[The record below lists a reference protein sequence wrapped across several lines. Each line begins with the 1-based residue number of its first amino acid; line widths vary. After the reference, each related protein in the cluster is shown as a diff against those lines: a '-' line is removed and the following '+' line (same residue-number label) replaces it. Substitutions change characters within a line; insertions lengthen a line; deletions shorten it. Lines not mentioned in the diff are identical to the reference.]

1 MWCVK
6 KLRES
11 KDVDQKLTDQWSNKY
26 SWSNFEAYTC
36 AIHKQET
43 GTKGLIF
50 RRELKDIQ
58 QTTNDNKF
66 RICKVHVEDVTYI
79 ISSCSKISSLYYLP
93 IRHDCKISIRSHK
106 EKEDPECKVEY
117 KRNEL
122 IDQYNGTEYQWNVAI
137 KTAVKVRHNRS
148 DLGILEIENKNCG
161 IIEFSYQQT

>member
-6 KLRES
+6 KIRES

-58 QTTNDNKF
+58 QATNDNKF

-93 IRHDCKISIRSHK
+93 IRHDCKILYEAIRKKKIQNAKLNTS
-106 EKEDPECKVEY
+106 EM
-117 KRNEL
+117 
-122 IDQYNGTEYQWNVAI
+122 
-137 KTAVKVRHNRS
+137 S
-148 DLGILEIENKNCG
+148 
-161 IIEFSYQQT
+161 